1 MSNTLLTISMIT
13 VKALQLFRNSNAFLK
28 VINKEYQGYFGKQ
41 PLSIGSVLQIR
52 KPIDPVTRTGATAS
66 PQNVVEQEIPL
77 YINSLIGVDL
87 AFTDTDLSLSIAD
100 FTNRFLAPSVNKLGG
115 AVAAA
120 IMAGVETGGTAATG
134 GQQTGTNG
142 VGGIPL
148 VVNLTASGLNDGA
161 AATISPVAATWLKA
175 GARLS
180 DVSCPMDERVVI
192 MSPDTQANTVSSLAG
207 LFNPQRNISTQYEK
221 GMMGVDTLGYEKW
234 LSDQTVI
241 THTTGAYSTLPEV
254 NGGSQT
260 GSTITTHAFNGP
272 LVVGDVISFTGVNFC
287 NRVTQQDTGVL
298 ATFVVTAAVASS
310 DTSVSIYPPLIPT
323 GTAFATVT
331 ASPADSALL
340 LSPIE
345 ASQVYRK
352 NFVFHP
358 TACTA
363 AFIELPENEPGT
375 VSKSESFDGFSLRM
389 MHYYNGANMTG
400 SWRMDTLFGSVW
412 PRPEWACIVTDT
424 TS

>member
-1 MSNTLLTISMIT
+1 MTNTLLTISMIT

-52 KPIDPVTRTGATAS
+52 KPIDPVTRSGATAS
-66 PQNVVEQEIPL
+66 PQSVVEQEIPL
-77 YINSLIGVDL
+77 NINQLIGVDL

-120 IMAGVETGGTAATG
+120 IMAGCETGGTAATG

-142 VGGIPL
+142 LGGIPN
-148 VVNLTASGLNDGA
+148 VVNLTASGLNNGA

-180 DVSCPMDERVVI
+180 DQSCPMEDRVVI

-221 GMMGVDTLGYEKW
+221 GMMGVDTLGYDKW

-241 THTTGAYSTLPEV
+241 THQTAAYGTLATV

-260 GSTITTHAFNGP
+260 GSTITVHALNGP
-272 LVVGDVISFTGVNFC
+272 LAVGDIISFAGVNFC
-287 NRVTQQDTGVL
+287 NHVTQQDTGVL
-298 ATFVVTAAVASS
+298 ATFVITAANSTS
-310 DTSVSIYPPLIPT
+310 DTSVHIYPPLIPA
-323 GTAFATVT
+323 GSSFATVT
-331 ASPADSALL
+331 VSPADGAQLS
-340 LSPIE
+340 SPIE
-345 ASQVYRK
+345 ASQLYRK

-400 SWRMDTLFGSVW
+400 SWRLDTLFGSVW
-412 PRPEWACIVTDT
+412 ARPEWACIVTDT

>member
-1 MSNTLLTISMIT
+1 MANTLLTISMIT
-13 VKALQLFRNSNAFLK
+13 VRALQLFRNSNSFLK
-28 VINKEYQGYFGKQ
+28 TINKEYQGYFGKQ

-77 YINSLIGVDL
+77 YINNLIGVDL

-120 IMAGVETGGTAATG
+120 IMAGVETGGSAATG
-134 GQQTGTNG
+134 GQQTGVNG
-142 VGGIPL
+142 LGGIPL
-148 VVNLTASGLNDGA
+148 IVNNTSGGINDGSD
-161 AATISPVAATWLKA
+161 ATISPTANTWLKA

-180 DVSCPMDERVVI
+180 DQSCPMEDRVVI
-192 MSPDTQANTVSSLAG
+192 MSPDTQANTVSYLAG
-207 LFNPQRNISTQYEK
+207 LFNPQRTISTQFEK
-221 GMMGVDTLGYEKW
+221 GMMGVDTLGYSKW

-241 THTTGAYSTLPEV
+241 THTTGAYASLPEV
-254 NGGSQT
+254 SGGSQT
-260 GSTITTHAFNGP
+260 GSTITTGAFGGP
-272 LVVGDVISFTGVNFC
+272 LVVGDIISFTGVNFC
-287 NRVTQQDTGVL
+287 NHVTQADTGVL
-298 ATFVVTAAVASS
+298 ATFVVTAAVSTSA
-310 DTSVSIYPPLIPT
+310 TSVSIYPPLIPA
-323 GTAFATVT
+323 GASFATVT
-331 ASPADSALL
+331 VSPGATAQI
-340 LSPIE
+340 LSPVE

-375 VSKSESFDGFSLRM
+375 VSKTESFDGFSLRM

-400 SWRMDTLFGSVW
+400 SWRLDTLFGSVW
-412 PRPEWACIVTDT
+412 PRPEWACIVADT